1 MTVAR
6 SVFAGVVGADPWD
19 LPVEQIDRLYLI
31 INFKTAKLLGLTIP
45 KSMLARAD
53 KSLSR

>member
-6 SVFAGVVGADPWD
+6 SVFAGLVGADPWD

-31 INFKTAKLLGLTIP
+31 INFKTAKLVGLTIP